1 MTCINFIDET
11 NNERLY
17 DSYMIRTR
25 LKMSKSQL
33 QKALN
38 KHDFKIDDYILY
50 KNQFLFKESAI
61 LDFIEN
67 MIMKRYLTK
76 SRKMTIENLNHI
88 RQSIKEFMRK
98 NELHED

>member
-67 MIMKRYLTK
+67 LIMKRYLTK